1 MTSVGEQLNQ
11 VWLEFRKAGVTD
23 DLTVIEYIARFLLE
37 ESGLELGLSRTSMSG
52 SDPCVTKSPAPDD
65 PEILISEKEIPRRP
79 PRDLNIDIE
88 VIKQYLR
95 KAARQVG
102 GVATLFDRHVLF
114 RLPSMLP
121 GGRYPT
127 PRHIIKFMQRIAQV
141 EPNHTLADFACGSGG
156 FLIHRGLTVTTNFG
170 ESFGIDISPEWKRLA
185 WANTRLHRFAP
196 YLRNGNALQVCG
208 SEELATKTFDRILMN
223 PPFGERIDDQLAERT
238 LGQRVGSRSETALT
252 ALALKKLAEGG
263 KAAILV
269 PSGLLSSNN
278 TGDRE
283 LRKQIVVEHELEAVI
298 SLPKDALQPYSPLQT
313 HLLLVRKPNDPPQP
327 PLERGENL
335 IWFWQLEQ
343 DGYPTGR
350 GRDLAQDSNES
361 TSDLPF
367 VAGVLT
373 NQTTPLLFPEQ
384 ANPKLGIRR
393 IDESNSRL
401 RFVCESISTDLVLVT
416 FYPQPNKTTSA
427 FLLVNTVLTAEHRVC
442 VRVSLDGNEPSLVE
456 NRSQLIQ
463 DLYKLGKQDPDPGI
477 RLLSQSVKAV
487 AISVLPVSQAVGR
500 DRVKL
505 FGVAVQ
511 SNAIESPTYDLRP
524 ERYVEKQQEPRS
536 SDSPA
541 ELLTR
546 IYENQRKLS
555 QHIES
560 LFGRLELPA
569 IANQQLP
576 SPLADIASLGILNK
590 LSQEQNAVWECIQA
604 KTEKIDSSEE
614 DNQQTAVHFTLE
626 ELIPEDTSD
635 MLETTRSTLKLLER
649 MGVIVPVTITAP
661 STDESIQCYRRV
673 TQRDLWQF
681 D

>member
-1 MTSVGEQLNQ
+1 
-11 VWLEFRKAGVTD
+11 
-23 DLTVIEYIARFLLE
+23 
-37 ESGLELGLSRTSMSG
+37 
-52 SDPCVTKSPAPDD
+52 
-65 PEILISEKEIPRRP
+65 
-79 PRDLNIDIE
+79 
-88 VIKQYLR
+88 
-95 KAARQVG
+95 
-102 GVATLFDRHVLF
+102 
-114 RLPSMLP
+114 MLP

-127 PRHIIKFMQRIAQV
+127 PRHIIEFMQRLAQV
-141 EPNHTLADFACGSGG
+141 DLNNHTLADFTCGSGG
-156 FLIHRGLTVTTNFG
+156 FFIYRQIINPSNCKIQL
-170 ESFGIDISPEWKRLA
+170 GIDISPEWKRIA
-185 WANTRLHRFAP
+185 WANTRLNKFAP
-196 YLRNGNALQVCG
+196 RLLNGNALNVLG
-208 SEELATKTFDRILMN
+208 SGRIAANTFFDRILMN
-223 PPFGERIDDQLAERT
+223 PPFGEKIDESLARMA
-238 LGQRVGSRSETALT
+238 LGQSVGSRSETALT

-283 LRKQIVVEHELEAVI
+283 LRRQLVVDHELEAVI
-298 SLPKDALQPYSPLQT
+298 SLPKDTLQPYSPVQT
-313 HLLLVRKPNDPPQP
+313 HLLLVRKPNALPQP
-327 PLERGENL
+327 PLEKGENL
-335 IWFWQLEQ
+335 TWFWQLEQ
-343 DGYPTGR
+343 DGYPSGR
-350 GRDLAQDSNES
+350 GRDLTQHPNES
-361 TSDLPF
+361 ASDLPF
-367 VAGVLT
+367 VTEVLT
-373 NQTTPLLFPEQ
+373 NQTTPFLFPEQ
-384 ANPKLGIRR
+384 ADPQIGIRR
-393 IDESNSRL
+393 IVEGTL
-401 RFVCESISTDLVLVT
+401 LLGFVCEATSTELTSITL
-416 FYPQPNKTTSA
+416 YPQPDETTSA
-427 FLLVNTVLTAEHRVC
+427 FLLAETAPTAEQRVC
-442 VRVSLDGNEPSLVE
+442 VRIPLDGSNSSLVE
-456 NRSQLIQ
+456 NRLQLIQ
-463 DLYKLGKQDPDPGI
+463 DLYKPGKQDSDPGT
-477 RLLSQSVKAV
+477 RLLSQPAKTA
-487 AISVLPVSQAVGR
+487 AISVSPESQAIGT

-505 FGVAVQ
+505 LGVAVQ
-511 SNAIESPTYDLRP
+511 RDAIQAPTYDLRP

-576 SPLADIASLGILNK
+576 SPLADIASLGILDK
-590 LSQEQNAVWECIQA
+590 LSQEQNAVWERIQA
-604 KTEKIDSSEE
+604 KTEKIGSSEE